1 MQKHGGVQRDRQD
14 QITWNCSN
22 QIFWDVGMYG
32 EHEIQELFEE
42 VEGNSETAASS
53 VGTVPA

>member
-1 MQKHGGVQRDRQD
+1 
-14 QITWNCSN
+14 
-22 QIFWDVGMYG
+22 MYG